1 MAKDTFW
8 KMTRAKTIAKLALLD
23 IEGMPRD
30 NICAVLFNIMAD
42 GTITED
48 PKKLT
53 RARGMLT
60 ALRKDPTYKDIH
72 RSTLLDMAAPAF
84 DEALSE
90 KQKLMRESNNE
101 WLRSNVASDI
111 IALYKPYV
119 LGDEEKAL
127 TIKFEGM
134 PEIGTPDG
142 DD

>member
-8 KMTRAKTIAKLALLD
+8 KYTRAKTIANLAKLD

-30 NICAVLFNIMAD
+30 DICAVLFDIRAENSM
-42 GTITED
+42 TD

-53 RARGMLT
+53 RARGLLT

-72 RSTLLDMAAPAF
+72 RSTMLDMAAPAF
-84 DEALSE
+84 DEAVAL
-90 KQKLMRESNNE
+90 KQKLMRESNND
-101 WLRSNVASDI
+101 WLRSNTASDI